1 MEGKVRAMTPK
12 KGGNRP
18 AVTLA
23 GRALPRFLVCVMCL
37 VVVSFRPAV
46 LVLVLLLV
54 QAIRGGG

>member
-1 MEGKVRAMTPK
+1 MTPK

-46 LVLVLLLV
+46 LVLVLLLLV
-54 QAIRGGG
+54 QAIQGGGYGR

>member
-1 MEGKVRAMTPK
+1 MTK
-12 KGGNRP
+12 AEMGGNRP

-46 LVLVLLLV
+46 LVLVLLLLV
-54 QAIRGGG
+54 QAIQGGGYGR

>member
-1 MEGKVRAMTPK
+1 MTPK

-37 VVVSFRPAV
+37 AVVSFRPAMLV
-46 LVLVLLLV
+46 LVLVLLM